1 MAEKKI
7 FNKRWVRIA
16 QHIAFWLVSY
26 FVMLHLFK
34 YSPIP
39 EKVDYIYTAL
49 FHMLVIPAVYL
60 HLVLLLPRLNK
71 KKGWVS
77 YIPFFLL
84 LLALF
89 TFLNYKFFQD
99 WSIYVFPDYY
109 FISYYNWWEIAL
121 IYFIYI
127 TITSLI
133 KSAKTAFVL
142 YQVRAELE
150 ETEKQK
156 VQMELKALK
165 SQINPH
171 FLFNTL
177 NGIYSMALDRD
188 NRLPDTVLQLSD
200 LMRYFLYEAKDDVVP
215 LQKELQLL
223 DTYIALQKL
232 RLGDDLRV
240 DVIKKGEV
248 SNQKIAPLLLITFL
262 ENAFKHGDKS
272 AEGEFLWLE
281 IIINKEHLY
290 FKLKNKKGPDNLL
303 DTNEYK
309 GLGLDNIRRRLELI
323 YPGDYSLDIQN
334 EDVYFIVELDLVMH
348 EG

>member
-1 MAEKKI
+1 MADKNI
-7 FNKRWVRIA
+7 INKRWVRVA

-34 YSPIP
+34 YGAVP
-39 EKVDYIYTAL
+39 EEVDYVYTSL
-49 FHMLVIPAVYL
+49 FHVLVLPAVYIN
-60 HLVLLLPRLNK
+60 LVLLLPRLNQK
-71 KKGWVS
+71 NGWFI
-77 YIPFFLL
+77 YIPL
-84 LLALF
+84 LLALLALF
-89 TFLNYKFFQD
+89 SFLNYKFFQD
-99 WSIYVFPDYY
+99 WSTIIFPDYY

-127 TITSLI
+127 IITSLI

-142 YQVRAELE
+142 YRVKAELE

-188 NRLPDTVLQLSD
+188 QRLPDTVLQLSE

-232 RLGDDLRV
+232 RLGNDLKV
-240 DVIKKGEV
+240 EVIKKGEV

-262 ENAFKHGDKS
+262 ENAFKHGDKN
-272 AEGEFLWLE
+272 ADGEFLLLE
-281 IIINKEHLY
+281 MIINKNHLY
-290 FKLKNKKGPDNLL
+290 FKLKNKKGADNLL
-303 DTNEYK
+303 ETNEYK
-309 GLGLDNIRRRLELI
+309 GLGLENIRRRLELI
-323 YPGDYSLDIQN
+323 YPGNYSLDILN
-334 EDVYFIVELDLVMH
+334 KDDFFIVELDLVMN